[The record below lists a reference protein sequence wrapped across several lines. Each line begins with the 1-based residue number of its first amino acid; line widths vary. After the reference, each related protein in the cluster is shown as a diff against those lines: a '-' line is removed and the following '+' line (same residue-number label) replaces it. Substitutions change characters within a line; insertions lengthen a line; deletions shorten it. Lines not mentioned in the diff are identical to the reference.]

1 MGLKAAICTQCGAQI
16 EVDDTKDAGICR
28 FCGTAFVTEKVI
40 QQYSFNIS
48 NATFSIAGANVE
60 NLLRMANN
68 AVEAKNYVEA
78 VGYYNKVLEID
89 PTNTD
94 ALYSKGYC
102 SFLNIRN
109 CAELNAT
116 ELKTYVV
123 KALNGCNDK
132 NYIYNALYRLNP
144 LAVLAVDSVNS
155 YYNQGDN
162 RKRQESI
169 EILRNGHAVAHDI
182 TSYIISQIEVRNYT
196 NDPMFKELYIT
207 CLKNDMAYL
216 AEWSKHRQY
225 VRSVTQNDGRMI
237 ENMAYLPLDK
247 DVHTNIILTFDN
259 VKRKYTEMTGMTDTP
274 FLNRN
279 TNVPAC
285 YVATCVYESYDCP
298 QVWTLRRYR
307 DFELAKTWHGRAFI
321 KTYYTISPTIVRIF
335 GNQRWFRKLWKSK
348 LDRMVTK
355 LNQKGFE
362 NTAYEDKVW

>member
-1 MGLKAAICTQCGAQI
+1 
-16 EVDDTKDAGICR
+16 
-28 FCGTAFVTEKVI
+28 
-40 QQYSFNIS
+40 
-48 NATFSIAGANVE
+48 
-60 NLLRMANN
+60 
-68 AVEAKNYVEA
+68 
-78 VGYYNKVLEID
+78 
-89 PTNTD
+89 
-94 ALYSKGYC
+94 
-102 SFLNIRN
+102 
-109 CAELNAT
+109 
-116 ELKTYVV
+116 
-123 KALNGCNDK
+123 
-132 NYIYNALYRLNP
+132 
-144 LAVLAVDSVNS
+144 
-155 YYNQGDN
+155 
-162 RKRQESI
+162 
-169 EILRNGHAVAHDI
+169 
-182 TSYIISQIEVRNYT
+182 
-196 NDPMFKELYIT
+196 
-207 CLKNDMAYL
+207 MAYL

-321 KTYYTISPTIVRIF
+321 KTYYTISPTIVKIF